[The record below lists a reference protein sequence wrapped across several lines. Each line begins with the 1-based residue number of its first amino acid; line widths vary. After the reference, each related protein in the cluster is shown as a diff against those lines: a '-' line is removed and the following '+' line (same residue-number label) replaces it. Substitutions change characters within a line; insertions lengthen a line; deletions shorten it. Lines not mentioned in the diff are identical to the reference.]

1 MGKSCRLARILSL
14 VTLPPEILCKIREMA
29 GKAGPFSHLQ
39 PVFSQEDP
47 LSRPPL
53 PRYAHLPTRLFV
65 EPEFL
70 PIKNRN
76 SKIKNSSLSV
86 AAQELRYSFTPFRAP
101 PITPQLQYS
110 IFSIH
115 LPILPPLVGQ
125 RLSNLNFS
133 LEIASALH
141 PDESPVL

>member
-1 MGKSCRLARILSL
+1 MREINDLHRI
-14 VTLPPEILCKIREMA
+14 IREMA
-29 GKAGPFSHLQ
+29 GKAGSLSHLL

-70 PIKNRN
+70 LAPNQKSQLKNQKFFVIGGRPRTPIP
-76 SKIKNSSLSV
+76 LHSV
-86 AAQELRYSFTPFRAP
+86 PGP

-133 LEIASALH
+133 LKIASALH